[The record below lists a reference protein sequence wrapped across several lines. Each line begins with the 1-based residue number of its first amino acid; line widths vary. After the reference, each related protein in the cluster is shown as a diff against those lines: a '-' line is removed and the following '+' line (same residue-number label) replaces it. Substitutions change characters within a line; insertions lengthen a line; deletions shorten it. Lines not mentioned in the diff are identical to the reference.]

1 MMYLN
6 LGIAIVIALIVCF
19 YYFFS
24 RKKKI
29 PRTNSL
35 YTDALNAMVNGDL
48 NSAIGLLKQVVKQD
62 SNHVRAYLQ
71 LGNILRKEN
80 PEQALKIHQ
89 SLTVRPNLPRDIQ
102 VDIHIA
108 LAEDYKFISNYKK
121 AIEEAKLVLAI
132 EKRNLWALKFL
143 IKISVENQNW
153 EEAIGWTKQLQKIT
167 GNTTSEDEA
176 KFDVFKGLDYLKS
189 GDFEKAKSQFEKGIK
204 ASPDFPSSYRYLGD
218 VYEQTRELVKA
229 LENWEKYAFKDLE
242 KGKVIYS
249 KIETA
254 LFDLGRYS
262 EVEKFYRKILDL
274 DQSNF
279 EATIRLAN
287 VLEEKGEGR
296 AALGLIESLSKQSST
311 DIRIDLMK
319 LKLSLLTSNPVE
331 LARQVDLMLEKLL
344 KIDEA

>member
-1 MMYLN
+1 MIYLY
-6 LGIAIVIALIVCF
+6 LGMAIVIALIVYF
-19 YYFFS
+19 YYS
-24 RKKKI
+24 SLRKKKI

-48 NSAIGLLKQVVKQD
+48 SNAISLLKQVVKQD

-80 PEQALKIHQ
+80 PEQSLKIHQ
-89 SLTVRPNLPRDIQ
+89 SLTVRPNLSRDIQ
-102 VDIHIA
+102 VDIHTA
-108 LAEDYKFISNYKK
+108 LAEDYGFISNYKK
-121 AIEEAKLVLAI
+121 AIEEAKLVLSI
-132 EKRNLWALKFL
+132 EKRNLWALNFL
-143 IKISVENQNW
+143 INISVENQDW

-167 GNTTSEDEA
+167 GKTTSEDEA

-204 ASPDFPSSYRYLGD
+204 ASPDYPPSYRYLGD

-229 LENWEKYAFKDLE
+229 LENWEKYAFRELE

-274 DQSNF
+274 NPSNF

-287 VLEEKGEGR
+287 VLEEKGEGG
-296 AALGLIESLSKQSST
+296 AALGLIESLSKQSSS

>member
-1 MMYLN
+1 MIYLY
-6 LGIAIVIALIVCF
+6 LGMAIVIALSSYF
-19 YYFFS
+19 YYS
-24 RKKKI
+24 SLRKKKI

-48 NSAIGLLKQVVKQD
+48 GNAIGLLKQVVKQD

-71 LGNILRKEN
+71 LGNILRNEN

-89 SLTVRPNLPRDIQ
+89 SLTVRPNLSRDLQ
-102 VDIHIA
+102 VDIHTA
-108 LAEDYKFISNYKK
+108 LAEDYGFLSNYKK

-132 EKRNLWALKFL
+132 EKRNLWALNFL
-143 IKISVENQNW
+143 VDISVKNQVW
-153 EEAIGWTKQLQKIT
+153 EEAIRWTKQLQKVT
-167 GNTTSEDEA
+167 GKKTSEDET

-204 ASPDFPSSYRYLGD
+204 ASPNFPPSYRYLGD
-218 VYEQTRELVKA
+218 VYEQTRDLVKA
-229 LENWEKYAFKDLE
+229 LENWEKYAFKEL
-242 KGKVIYS
+242 KKSKVIYS

-262 EVEKFYRKILDL
+262 EVEKFYRKILEL
-274 DQSNF
+274 SPSNF

-287 VLEEKGEGR
+287 VLEEKGEGG
-296 AALGLIESLSKQSST
+296 AALGLIESLNKQSST

-331 LARQVDLMLEKLL
+331 LGRQVDLMLEKLL